1 MRDRYTLPI
10 LLLVF
15 VVLAAGIVTA
25 GCLLYRSQRD
35 SCRTVAEHKLAAV
48 ADLKVSELSRWRQ
61 ERLAD
66 ANTFYKNDA
75 FSALV
80 RRCIER
86 PHDLPLQKEL
96 HSWLSR
102 VQASDC
108 YDRVALFDAAGNKLM
123 MVSGPE
129 EPLSTLTHQ
138 KAREVLRS
146 GQLTFSDFYPNQYTK
161 TVYLRLFVPIL
172 DGQTG
177 GRPFGVLM
185 LRIDPKAYVYP
196 FLQRC
201 GSRCDGV

>member
-1 MRDRYTLPI
+1 MKDRFTLPV

-15 VVLAAGIVTA
+15 VVLAAGIVVA

-35 SCRTVAEHKLAAV
+35 SCRTEAEHKLAAV
-48 ADLKVSELSRWRQ
+48 ADLKVSELSGWRH